1 MELNNIPE
9 AFQTKLRVAV
19 LSALV
24 TGTKTFKEIKQLTGA
39 TDGNISV
46 RFVAYVEVMNRLLSS
61 V

>member
-24 TGTKTFKEIKQLTGA
+24 TGTKTGDSIPLRKSSGLPEPRTA
-39 TDGNISV
+39 ISV
-46 RFVAYVEVMNRLLSS
+46 CR
-61 V
+61 